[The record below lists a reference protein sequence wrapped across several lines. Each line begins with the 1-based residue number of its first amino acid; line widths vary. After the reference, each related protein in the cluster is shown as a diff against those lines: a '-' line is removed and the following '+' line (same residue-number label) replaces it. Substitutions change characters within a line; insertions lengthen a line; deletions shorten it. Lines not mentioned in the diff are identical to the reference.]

1 MSLYRRLLKLFTRPQ
16 RHTLPY
22 IFTATILT
30 VILMTNLLRLSDQ
43 STAKVPPL
51 MISAAM
57 SSMALNEVSLVLE
70 RRKRD
75 VAVLLAVGIQK
86 YLVGFMLTAR
96 AVLYS
101 SLSCLLGA
109 VACHLLLDS
118 TMWGLATRSD
128 LLPVL
133 SILAVIAPSLTA
145 GAYGAL
151 YPFRIDV
158 TGVLRH

>member
-16 RHTLPY
+16 KHTLPY
-22 IFTATILT
+22 VFSATILT
-30 VILMTNLLRLSDQ
+30 VILMTSLLRLSDQ
-43 STAKVPPL
+43 YTTKVPPI

-109 VACHLLLDS
+109 AACHLLLDC
-118 TMWGLATRSD
+118 TMWTLAATSN
-128 LLPVL
+128 LLIVL
-133 SILAVIAPSLTA
+133 SGLAVIAPSLIA

-151 YPFRIDV
+151 YPFRVDV